1 MTERAGSRW
10 GDRWVRP
17 AHYSDRVHGRVVWW
31 AAAVIAVVLLATV
44 IPTPGLEQLRSWA
57 DQLGPWFP
65 VAFFAAYATVTVAPI
80 PRSTFTY
87 SAAVLFTPAVAIP
100 CSLLATGISAALAF
114 GGVRRLGHERTAAL
128 RADPR
133 VAAVDLRLRRR
144 GWLSVGSLRL
154 VPAVPFSVVN
164 YAAALTS
171 IPFRQ
176 FLPATVVGSTPGT
189 VAAVLL
195 GHSLTEGD
203 GAAALWAT
211 AAFAAVGLVGMVV
224 DSRLP
229 VREPARDDRNH
240 RNDRDDPEDPENRDD
255 DEVGPDS

>member
-1 MTERAGSRW
+1 MRNRAIA
-10 GDRWVRP
+10 WV
-17 AHYSDRVHGRVVWW
+17 
-31 AAAVIAVVLLATV
+31 AAVGLVILAVTLV
-44 IPTPGLEQLRSWA
+44 PTPGLEQFREWA
-57 DQLGPWFP
+57 THLGPWFP
-65 VAFFAAYATVTVAPI
+65 VAFFAAYAIVTIAPV

-100 CSLLATGISAALAF
+100 WSLVASCIAATLAF
-114 GGVRRLGHERTAAL
+114 AGVRRLGHDRTAAL

-133 VAAVDLRLRRR
+133 VASIDTRLRRR

-171 IPFRQ
+171 ISYPQ
-176 FLPATVVGSTPGT
+176 FLLATLVGSAPGT

-203 GAAALWAT
+203 GTAALWAT
-211 AAFAAVGLVGMVV
+211 AGFAAVGLVGMVL
-224 DSRLP
+224 DARLP
-229 VREPARDDRNH
+229 VRPVR
-240 RNDRDDPEDPENRDD
+240 
-255 DEVGPDS
+255 